1 MVPDEPFFNRDIMN
15 ILCKYI
21 TGFIFLLGGV
31 QNATSQD
38 IDDLDFSQMIQPV
51 DTSTFIKDS
60 QWYNWCNSVVQGED
74 GKYHL
79 FYARFPK
86 SKGFSSWLVYS
97 EIVHA
102 VGEKVSGPYRYYE
115 NVLHPRKDKWD
126 ALNTHNVKI
135 KRLGNYYYLYYIS
148 TNWHGISV
156 PLSDSLLLEV
166 SKKGF
171 SHPLWMAIRNNQR
184 SGVAISS
191 SVYGPWKRL
200 DHPIVEPHGPIKN
213 VTVNPDVTEGHDGKY
228 HIIVKGDDIKENRYA
243 RLIQA
248 VGIAETPVGPF
259 QLFNESAFDDIP
271 TEDAC
276 IWFDKKRNRY
286 YAIFHALGQNFIG
299 LITSTDGRNWTKAK
313 NFVVCK
319 KELKLKNGSILKL
332 DRMERPSVY
341 IEKGEL
347 KMLSFAAMKGDESF
361 IVFLPVK

>member
-1 MVPDEPFFNRDIMN
+1 MVPDEPFLNRDIMN

-126 ALNTHNVKI
+126 ALNAHNVKI
-135 KRLGNYYYLYYIS
+135 KRLGNYY
-148 TNWHGISV
+148 
-156 PLSDSLLLEV
+156 
-166 SKKGF
+166 
-171 SHPLWMAIRNNQR
+171 
-184 SGVAISS
+184 
-191 SVYGPWKRL
+191 
-200 DHPIVEPHGPIKN
+200 
-213 VTVNPDVTEGHDGKY
+213 
-228 HIIVKGDDIKENRYA
+228 
-243 RLIQA
+243 
-248 VGIAETPVGPF
+248 
-259 QLFNESAFDDIP
+259 
-271 TEDAC
+271 
-276 IWFDKKRNRY
+276 
-286 YAIFHALGQNFIG
+286 
-299 LITSTDGRNWTKAK
+299 
-313 NFVVCK
+313 
-319 KELKLKNGSILKL
+319 
-332 DRMERPSVY
+332 
-341 IEKGEL
+341 
-347 KMLSFAAMKGDESF
+347 
-361 IVFLPVK
+361 